1 MDCCIHGSIPTRGQS
16 PCSPESR
23 GAARS
28 DHTLA
33 LASVLASAR
42 VEAAPA
48 DAARAEAAPA
58 GAARAEAAP
67 DDAAP
72 VLQLMD
78 LPQHRSAAGG
88 WSP

>member
-48 DAARAEAAPA
+48 DAARAEAAP
-58 GAARAEAAP
+58 